1 MIRPLKSE
9 KPRLAGVK
17 LPANFTLLHPSL
29 PLHIFA
35 RRSKS
40 HAIHG
45 RSAPKRN
52 IEGCLTFGFLEQ
64 KKCARV
70 SAFNC
75 RHVYREIFLLLF
87 VHRGKWWVGWNF
99 VEILLRSIPLL
110 LRFFWA
116 PPTPESVLLFRLS
129 FFCARALDGKSGV
142 ARWNRNLG
150 PQHLLPRHEH
160 TRNAG
165 LDKIS
170 PLRENPPI

>member
-99 VEILLRSIPLL
+99 VEILLRSP
-110 LRFFWA
+110 FFKVFLGADPRKRSYPSKFFLCTRSGWEIGGRKMKSE
-116 PPTPESVLLFRLS
+116 PWPTASPTK
-129 FFCARALDGKSGV
+129 ARTHTKCRSG
-142 ARWNRNLG
+142 
-150 PQHLLPRHEH
+150 
-160 TRNAG
+160 
-165 LDKIS
+165 
-170 PLRENPPI
+170 